1 MVNSIIVLK
10 YDIITGQ
17 IIGQL
22 RREIS
27 QLWEQTWFLKKLRL
41 IDFYL
46 KISKI
51 KNVDFDVWFWAKIF
65 LALKSRKKGMKK
77 IIIMKHTEM

>member
-51 KNVDFDVWFWAKIF
+51 KNVDFDVWF
-65 LALKSRKKGMKK
+65 
-77 IIIMKHTEM
+77 